1 MKGRSGDCRKKDEDE
16 VSGPPSRWTTA
27 VDPLTLGDPRCTVR
41 GVSRFGLWGVCA
53 GESEAL
59 TRRLAPLFWVAPG
72 SEASEALSFGLRFP
86 RSLALEECTLY
97 GGALGTV
104 ISCPIPWL
112 RCCAVWCVLSFP
124 RAPFDGASLAV
135 IRSGQGD
142 AWGCSGFLAVVWD
155 PPFWERVPAVGVAET
170 RSVFR
175 SVLMGSVGCWPM
187 AIVNR

>member
-1 MKGRSGDCRKKDEDE
+1 VIVRKKDEDGLRP
-16 VSGPPSRWTTA
+16 SLPPDDSGRPPNAGGPPLHRSGGITFWS
-27 VDPLTLGDPRCTVR
+27 L
-41 GVSRFGLWGVCA
+41 GVCA

-86 RSLALEECTLY
+86 RSPALEECTLH

-104 ISCPIPWL
+104 ISCPFPWL
-112 RCCAVWCVLSFP
+112 RCCAVWRILSFP

-142 AWGCSGFLAVVWD
+142 AWGCSGFPAVVWD